1 MVYYEKNIRSRV
13 MKKIVITTTI
23 LFIIL
28 FSFQSCKKISES
40 NDDGY
45 EPIVRNDGWLIS
57 TASEQGMDPGTLD
70 NVYQEAKRISNLYSL
85 LVVKNGYLIAEKY
98 FNGSTIDTATPT
110 ASVTKSYISA
120 LTGIALRE
128 NILTGVDQKM
138 MEFFPEFDWQELD
151 PRKSLITL
159 QQILQMRSGY
169 PWEEVDGYLDPLFS
183 TSRWIPFIKDFPLTS
198 DPGTRFGYSNF
209 TAHMMGI
216 ILARAA
222 GTSLMT
228 FGRTYLFDPLGVNV
242 IYWPMD
248 GYGYYYGS
256 GDIAFIPRDMAKFGL
271 LYLNGGMYNGNQLI
285 PYDWVID
292 SFISYSTTTYSGD
305 ILSSIRQLEYG
316 YLWWCGTSGT
326 HRYNFAWGH
335 GGQLIFVLNDLN
347 MVIVTSAEYLGAQFG
362 QEAWRKESAV
372 MELVGRFISC
382 L

>member
-1 MVYYEKNIRSRV
+1 

-23 LFIIL
+23 LFIFL
-28 FSFQSCKKISES
+28 FSLQSCKKISEPG
-40 NDDGY
+40 NDGY
-45 EPIVRNDGWLIS
+45 EPVVRNDGWLIS
-57 TASEQGMDPGTLD
+57 TASEQGVNPGTLD
-70 NVYQEAKRISNLYSL
+70 NVYLEAKSISNLYSL

-98 FNGSTIDTATPT
+98 FNGSAIDNATPT

-120 LTGIALRE
+120 LTGIALKE

-138 MEFFPEFDWQELD
+138 MEFFPEINWQELD
-151 PRKSLITL
+151 PRKSQITL
-159 QQILQMRSGY
+159 QHILQMRSGY
-169 PWEEVDGYLDPLFS
+169 PWEEVDGYLDLLFS
-183 TSRWIPFIKDFPLTS
+183 GSRWIPFIKNFPLIN

-222 GTSLMT
+222 DTSLMT
-228 FGRTYLFDPLGVNV
+228 FGRAYLFDPLGVNV
-242 IYWPMD
+242 RSWPID

-256 GDIAFIPRDMAKFGL
+256 GDIAFTPRDMAKFGL
-271 LYLNGGMYNGNQLI
+271 LYLNEGVYNGDQLI
-285 PYDWVID
+285 PSKWVID
-292 SFISYSTTTYSGD
+292 SFKSYSITTYSFD

-316 YLWWCGTSGT
+316 YLWWSGTSGI

-347 MVIVTSAEYLGAQFG
+347 MVIATSAEYLGAQFG

-372 MELVGRFISC
+372 MELVGRFISS

>member
-138 MEFFPEFDWQELD
+138 MEFFPEFD
-151 PRKSLITL
+151 
-159 QQILQMRSGY
+159 
-169 PWEEVDGYLDPLFS
+169 
-183 TSRWIPFIKDFPLTS
+183 
-198 DPGTRFGYSNF
+198 
-209 TAHMMGI
+209 
-216 ILARAA
+216 
-222 GTSLMT
+222 
-228 FGRTYLFDPLGVNV
+228 
-242 IYWPMD
+242 
-248 GYGYYYGS
+248 
-256 GDIAFIPRDMAKFGL
+256 
-271 LYLNGGMYNGNQLI
+271 
-285 PYDWVID
+285 
-292 SFISYSTTTYSGD
+292 
-305 ILSSIRQLEYG
+305 
-316 YLWWCGTSGT
+316 
-326 HRYNFAWGH
+326 
-335 GGQLIFVLNDLN
+335 
-347 MVIVTSAEYLGAQFG
+347 
-362 QEAWRKESAV
+362 
-372 MELVGRFISC
+372 
-382 L
+382 